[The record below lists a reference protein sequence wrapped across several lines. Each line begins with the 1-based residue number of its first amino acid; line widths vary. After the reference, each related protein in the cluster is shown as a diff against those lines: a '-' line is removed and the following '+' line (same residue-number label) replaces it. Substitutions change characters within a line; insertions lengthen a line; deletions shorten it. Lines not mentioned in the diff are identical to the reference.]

1 MRDADMPGR
10 MTFATPALREACE
23 GSKAALEKLT
33 TIKYS
38 APNYGT
44 PGPDL
49 FGAAKHAHI
58 TNKIGVAWTYTLNP
72 QTGQYDVHI
81 HALGEK
87 HNRNRGR
94 GDSGYDWDASG
105 NVPLDV

>member
-1 MRDADMPGR
+1 
-10 MTFATPALREACE
+10 MTFATPALRTSCE
-23 GSKAALEKLT
+23 DSKAVLEKLT
-33 TIKYS
+33 TIKYN

-44 PGPDL
+44 PGPGN

-58 TNKIGVAWTYTLNP
+58 TNKIGIAWTYTLNP

-87 HNRNRGR
+87 HNRNTGR
-94 GDSGYDWDASG
+94 GDSGYDWDANG
-105 NVPLDV
+105 NVALNV